1 MARRRRFILGGFVLV
16 GVLGCVGLGVVLSR
30 RLLPRLL
37 RTQVTIP
44 NSMMSGDPNRT
55 GVRSFDMTTMLPRD
69 AIPALDDP
77 QFLSV
82 EEANDQYED
91 DEMVVGVVFNGEA
104 RAYSIPELSRHEV
117 ANDTVGGVKIVVT
130 W

>member
-1 MARRRRFILGGFVLV
+1 MARRRRLILGGFILV
-16 GVLGCVGLGVVLSR
+16 AVLGCLVLGVVLSR

-37 RTQVTIP
+37 ITKVTIP
-44 NSMMSGDPNRT
+44 NSTMSGDPDAA
-55 GVRSFDMTTMLPRD
+55 GVRTFNMNTMLPRD

-82 EEANDQYED
+82 EEANSQYED
-91 DEMVVGVVFNGEA
+91 DEMVIGVVFNGEA

-117 ANDTVGGVKIVVT
+117 LNDTVGGVKIVVT